1 MDAIQESAVAWLMST
16 LGIGRS
22 TAWSLVYEG
31 LATLEEIAY
40 VPLDELLETG
50 CSEEELQLARI
61 RAREL
66 LVTEG
71 GTTPGPFG

>member
-40 VPLDELLETG
+40 VPLDELRETG
-50 CSEEELQLARI
+50 CAEEELQRARL

-71 GTTPGPFG
+71 GSMPGPFG

>member
-1 MDAIQESAVAWLMST
+1 
-16 LGIGRS
+16 
-22 TAWSLVYEG
+22 
-31 LATLEEIAY
+31 

>member
-1 MDAIQESAVAWLMST
+1 MDEIQETAVAWLMST
-16 LGIGRS
+16 LGIGRG

-50 CSEEELQLARI
+50 CPEQELQLARA

-71 GTTPGPFG
+71 GTLPGPFG

>member
-1 MDAIQESAVAWLMST
+1 MDEIQETAVAWLMST
-16 LGIGRS
+16 LGIGRG

-40 VPLDELLETG
+40 VPLDELRETG
-50 CSEEELQLARI
+50 CAEAELQRARA

-66 LVTEG
+66 LVTAG
-71 GTTPGPFG
+71 GTVPGPFG